1 MSSFN
6 QCVLVGNLT
15 RDPELRYTAGRKAV
29 CDVGLAINDRYKK
42 NDEWIEE
49 TTFVDVTF
57 WGRTAEVVNEYLS
70 NGSPILVQGK
80 LKLESWEKDGQKKSK
95 HKIVCEQMRM
105 LGGRNSDNQ
114 ATAKEEEIP
123 VGTGADD
130 TPY

>member
-29 CDVGLAINDRYKK
+29 CDVGLAVNDRYKK
-42 NDEWIEE
+42 NDEWVEE

-57 WGRTAEVVNEYLS
+57 WGRTAEVVNEFLAK
-70 NGSPILVQGK
+70 GSSVLVQGK
-80 LKLESWEKDGQKKSK
+80 LKLETWEKDGQKKSK
-95 HKIVCEQMRM
+95 HKIVCEQMQM
-105 LGGRNSDNQ
+105 LGGRKSDDQ
-114 ATAKEEEIP
+114 AAANEGDIP
-123 VGTGADD
+123 VGAGADD